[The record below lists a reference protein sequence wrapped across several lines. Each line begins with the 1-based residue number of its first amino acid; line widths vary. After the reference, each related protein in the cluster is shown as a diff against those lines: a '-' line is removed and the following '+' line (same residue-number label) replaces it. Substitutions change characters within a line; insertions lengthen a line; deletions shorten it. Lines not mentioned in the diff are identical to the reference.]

1 MNYEEELKSLKD
13 SLDKYKSLKYKAEAR
28 LEQLN
33 VQRDQLIKEIKSN
46 GIEPEDLNN
55 EISTLQKEI
64 EELFRK
70 AEELLPRD

>member
-55 EISTLQKEI
+55 EIGTLQKEI